1 VAVCANCG
9 HENPEGARFCNSC
22 AAPLAEAPAA
32 REQRKT
38 VTEADVLDLAGLRG
52 EAAGALRD
60 AIELWELKGASAE
73 VRLAEQRL
81 TALEAR
87 T

>member
-1 VAVCANCG
+1 MADTQ
-9 HENPEGARFCNSC
+9 EILTRPWLLTRE
-22 AAPLAEAPAA
+22 AE
-32 REQRKT
+32 
-38 VTEADVLDLAGLRG
+38 VLHLAGLRG
-52 EAAGALRD
+52 EAAGALRE

-87 T
+87 A